1 MKKTGLGD
9 RLTAMRGFDVIIV
22 GAGAAGLSL
31 AHAAARIVIPG
42 VGTPQIALVEPPAGA
57 PRPKDRTWCFWE
69 HGAGPWDEVL
79 AARWDRLAVLS
90 PTGVRHEQAIGP
102 QSYKM
107 LRSRDF
113 EAHVR
118 AGLAP
123 NVHEYAAT
131 VTAIDDGFDRAT
143 VHASRA
149 DGSRVS
155 LQARRVFDSRP
166 LCTPPAARTTLLQHF
181 RGWFVHTGQDAFD
194 PGTALLMDLRTAQPH
209 HGVSFGYVLPLS
221 SREALVEYTEFT
233 REVLD
238 DAGYE
243 AALRRYTGE
252 VLGLEGFTVAA
263 SEQGVIPMTD
273 GNFPTRA
280 GRCVFRLGAAG
291 GATRPSTGY
300 TFSGIQ
306 RQVAS
311 VVRSLERGRVPLPPS
326 PHKRR
331 HRAMDSVLLRA
342 LDSGRL
348 DGAAFF
354 ARLFARND
362 MREILDFLDGRSV
375 LGRELLMGATAP
387 VVPMSVTAL
396 ECAFRSLRPLRGTP

>member
-1 MKKTGLGD
+1 
-9 RLTAMRGFDVIIV
+9 MRGFDLLIV

-31 AHAAARIVIPG
+31 AHAAAGIVLPG
-42 VGTPQIALVEPPAGA
+42 TGTPRIALIEPPAGA
-57 PRPKDRTWCFWE
+57 PRPGDRTWCFWE

-79 AARWDRLAVLS
+79 AARWDTLAVRS
-90 PTGVRHEQAIGP
+90 PTGARHEQAISP

-113 EAHVR
+113 EDHVR
-118 AGLAP
+118 AGLGP
-123 NVHEYAAT
+123 DVHQYAAT
-131 VTAIDDGFDRAT
+131 VTAIEDGADHAT

-149 DGSRVS
+149 DGSPVS
-155 LQARRVFDSRP
+155 LTARRVFDSRP
-166 LCTPPAARTTLLQHF
+166 LPAPPPARTTLLQHF
-181 RGWFVHTGQDAFD
+181 RGWFVHTEHDAFD
-194 PGTALLMDLRTAQPH
+194 PGTALLMDLRTAQPRR
-209 HGVSFGYVLPLS
+209 GVSFGYVLPLS
-221 SREALVEYTEFT
+221 CREALVEYTEFT
-233 REVLD
+233 RRVLD

-243 AALRRYTGE
+243 SALRRYTAE
-252 VLGLEGFTVAA
+252 VLGLGRFTVAA
-263 SEQGVIPMTD
+263 AEQGVIPMTD
-273 GNFPTRA
+273 GSFPTRA
-280 GRCVFRLGAAG
+280 GRCVFRIGAAG

-311 VVRSLERGRVPLPPS
+311 VVRSLERGRVPVPPI

-331 HRAMDSVLLRA
+331 HLAMDSVVLRA
-342 LDSGRL
+342 LDRGRL

-362 MREILDFLDGRSV
+362 MRAVLDFLDGRSV
-375 LGRELLMGATAP
+375 LGRDLLVGAAAP

-396 ECAFRSLRPLRGTP
+396 ECAFGSVRPERSTP

>member
-1 MKKTGLGD
+1 
-9 RLTAMRGFDVIIV
+9 MRGFDLLIV

-31 AHAAARIVIPG
+31 ARAAAGIVLPG
-42 VGTPQIALVEPPAGA
+42 VGTPRIALVEPPAGG
-57 PRPKDRTWCFWE
+57 PRSPDRTWCFWE
-69 HGAGPWDEVL
+69 RGAGPWDAVL
-79 AARWDRLAVLS
+79 AARWDTVSVVS
-90 PTGVRHEQAIGP
+90 PSGAGHEQAIGP

-113 EAHVR
+113 DEYVR
-118 AGLAP
+118 AGLGP
-123 NVHEYAAT
+123 NVHQYAAT
-131 VTAIDDGFDRAT
+131 VTAIDDGADHAT
-143 VHASRA
+143 VHAEGA
-149 DGSRVS
+149 DGSPVS
-155 LQARRVFDSRP
+155 LTARRVFDSRP
-166 LCTPPAARTTLLQHF
+166 PTALPAARTTLLQHF
-181 RGWFVHTGQDAFD
+181 RGWFLHTAHDAFD
-194 PGTALLMDLRTAQPH
+194 PATALLMDLRTPQPRN
-209 HGVSFGYVLPLS
+209 GVSFGYVLPLS

-233 REVLD
+233 RRVLD
-238 DAGYE
+238 DEGYDQ
-243 AALRRYTGE
+243 ALHRYTQD
-252 VLGLEGFTVAA
+252 VLGLERFTVAA

-273 GNFPTRA
+273 GRLPTRA

-311 VVRSLERGRVPLPPS
+311 VVRDLERGRPPTPPI

-331 HRAMDSVLLRA
+331 HLAMDSVLLRA

-362 MREILDFLDGRSV
+362 MRDVLDFLDGRAV
-375 LGRELLMGATAP
+375 LGRELLVAATAP
-387 VVPMSVTAL
+387 VAPMSVTAL
-396 ECAFRSLRPLRGTP
+396 ECVFRPSPPSIL

>member
-1 MKKTGLGD
+1 
-9 RLTAMRGFDVIIV
+9 MRVFDLLIV

-31 AHAAARIVIPG
+31 AHAAAGIVLPG

-57 PRPKDRTWCFWE
+57 PRPNERTWCFWE

-79 AARWDRLAVLS
+79 AARWDQLSVVS
-90 PTGVRHEQAIGP
+90 PTGARHEQSIGP

-113 EAHVR
+113 EDHVR
-118 AGLAP
+118 GRMGP

-131 VTAIDDGFDRAT
+131 VEAIDDGFDHAT

-149 DGSRVS
+149 DGSPLS
-155 LQARRVFDSRP
+155 LTARRVFDSRP
-166 LCTPPAARTTLLQHF
+166 LTAPPAARTTLLQHF
-181 RGWFVHTGQDAFD
+181 RGWFVHTGHDAFD
-194 PGTALLMDLRTAQPH
+194 PGSAVLMDLRTAQPRR
-209 HGVSFGYVLPLS
+209 GVSFGYVLPLS
-221 SREALVEYTEFT
+221 PREALVEYTEFT
-233 REVLD
+233 RRVLD

-243 AALRRYTGE
+243 AALHHYTAE
-252 VLGLEGFTVAA
+252 VLGLERFTVSA

-273 GNFPTRA
+273 GGFATRA
-280 GRCVFRLGAAG
+280 GRRVFRMGAAG

-311 VVRSLERGRVPLPPS
+311 VVRSLERGRLPLPPI
-326 PHKRR
+326 PHSRR
-331 HRAMDSVLLRA
+331 HLAMDAVLLRA

-362 MREILDFLDGRSV
+362 MRDVLDFLDGRSG
-375 LGRELLMGATAP
+375 LGRELLVGATAP
-387 VVPMSVTAL
+387 VVPMSVTML
-396 ECAFRSLRPLRGTP
+396 ECAFRSPRPMRSPP